1 MIDPALARKT
11 WRRLEPVHGMVYFA
25 PEAVEQ
31 YAAVGI
37 EHNRMQ
43 YFSSRSAPMGAVPAE
58 VVVATFFNFNPDLIR
73 RAIPAAWAIASP
85 ETILAAR
92 LRGVDAALRRAL
104 GDTIGSPE
112 MKEAA
117 GLARIAAEG
126 GSEFISGRPLF
137 AGHAHLPW
145 PDEPHLALWHAQSL
159 LREFRG
165 DGHIG
170 ALLVEGLTGVQ
181 ALVIH
186 GATGEV
192 PPAAL
197 QQSRAWG
204 DDAWNAA
211 IDEMRSRGLVEPTGD
226 LALTEAGR
234 THRQW
239 VEDRTDA
246 LSVPAYAAL
255 GEEGTAR
262 LGEIGRHFSR
272 AVIDSGLLPFGVP
285 SRAKY
290 ETEERPAG

>member
-1 MIDPALARKT
+1 
-11 WRRLEPVHGMVYFA
+11 
-25 PEAVEQ
+25 
-31 YAAVGI
+31 
-37 EHNRMQ
+37 
-43 YFSSRSAPMGAVPAE
+43 
-58 VVVATFFNFNPDLIR
+58 
-73 RAIPAAWAIASP
+73 
-85 ETILAAR
+85 
-92 LRGVDAALRRAL
+92 
-104 GDTIGSPE
+104 
-112 MKEAA
+112 
-117 GLARIAAEG
+117 
-126 GSEFISGRPLF
+126 
-137 AGHAHLPW
+137 
-145 PDEPHLALWHAQSL
+145 
-159 LREFRG
+159 
-165 DGHIG
+165 
-170 ALLVEGLTGVQ
+170 VQ